1 MDEAAG
7 ELTKT
12 SGVGGHLFAART
24 HDNRQGIERDTPHL
38 DVLGFL
44 SNL

>member
-12 SGVGGHLFAART
+12 SGGGHLFAAKT
-24 HDNRQGIERDTPHL
+24 HDKRQGIERDTPHL